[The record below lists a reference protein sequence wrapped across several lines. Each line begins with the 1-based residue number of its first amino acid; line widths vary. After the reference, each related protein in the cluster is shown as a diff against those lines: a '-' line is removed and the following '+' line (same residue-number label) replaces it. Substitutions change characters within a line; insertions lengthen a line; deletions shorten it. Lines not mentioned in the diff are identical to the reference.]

1 MTYEEAI
8 EATVTKAEA
17 RHCIEVEHHCVDGAW
32 EQFLEEHGDH
42 EEYQGGEVLG
52 FLGY

>member
-17 RHCIEVEHHCVDGAW
+17 RHCIEVEHQVNEEGW

-42 EEYQGGEVLG
+42 DEYAGADVLS

>member
-17 RHCIEVEHHCVDGAW
+17 KHCIEVEHQVDEGAW
-32 EQFLEEHGDH
+32 AEFLQEHGDH
-42 EEYQGGEVLG
+42 EEYSGGDVLG